1 MLADFM
7 SGLLI
12 AKPDNVLNF
21 AKVHFGAENIPVKK
35 RRPFLAWDSHVEKS
49 LSPLGQATFLKFKK
63 YADKHKMNPGN

>member
-35 RRPFLAWDSHVEKS
+35 RRPFLA
-49 LSPLGQATFLKFKK
+49 
-63 YADKHKMNPGN
+63 